1 MAAAATTK
9 RRALW
14 EREYQKYAELNLN
27 LAVADAPPQQVEKI
41 GNAIAKQI
49 DVLLEMPAASI
60 AQVIAKLQII
70 WEADLEKPDRDGA
83 EKLQI
88 IEDLRDLADEAREL
102 IGERD

>member
-1 MAAAATTK
+1 MAAKPTK
-9 RRALW
+9 TARALW

-27 LAVADAPPQQVEKI
+27 LAVAEAPPQQLEKI

-49 DVLLEMPAASI
+49 DILLELPAGSI

-88 IEDLRDLADEAREL
+88 IDDLHDLADEAREL
-102 IGERD
+102 IGERE